1 MSDLP
6 PITPELLEAQ
16 KALIDEVQGTGM
28 RKPPLE
34 QVIAWL
40 DKHCLNW
47 RNGPAPRGTP
57 LIVVSNDKND
67 PESEEE

>member
-6 PITPELLEAQ
+6 PVTPELLEAQ
-16 KALIDEVQGTGM
+16 KALIDEVRGKGK

-47 RNGPAPRGTP
+47 RNGPAPRAIP
-57 LIVVSNDKND
+57 LIIEDD
-67 PESEEE
+67 PDQETEEE

>member
-1 MSDLP
+1 MPDLP

-16 KALIDEVQGTGM
+16 KALIDEVRGKGK

-40 DKHCLNW
+40 DKNCLNW
-47 RNGPAPRGTP
+47 RNGPAPRGIP
-57 LIVVSNDKND
+57 LIIEEDGSDQQT
-67 PESEEE
+67 EEE